1 MARKTVDE
9 AAVTRAALINAAIEV
24 YAGQGYVNATL
35 EMIATKAG
43 VSRGAVYWHFSG
55 KRALLKHILDSHSL
69 PFERFLTHQGS
80 FQEALQALREAIL
93 ATVTQQPSR
102 QLCEIMLCNNEGR
115 ARFSLIAARFDQ
127 AQSRFSDQVRQMLVL
142 AIERG
147 ELHESLDVGVTCQLM
162 RIFLAGL
169 ILECSSQETLAFEYV
184 FRSIDVIIALL
195 SETSPMLLGSQ
206 SSKGKISIPT
216 VDRLEAGVLATL
228 SSANECPDT

>member
-24 YAGQGYVNATL
+24 FAGQGYVNATL

-55 KRALLKHILDSHSL
+55 KRVLLKHILDSHSL
-69 PFERFLTHQGS
+69 PFERFLTHRSS
-80 FQEALQALREAIL
+80 FQEALQALRAAIL

-115 ARFSLIAARFDQ
+115 ARSSLIAARFDQ
-127 AQSRFSDQVRQMLVL
+127 AQSLFSDQVRQMLIL

-184 FRSIDVIIALL
+184 IRSIDVIMALL
-195 SETSPMLLGSQ
+195 SEASPMLGSR
-206 SSKGKISIPT
+206 SSKDTTSLPT
-216 VDRLEAGVLATL
+216 VDRLASGVLATL
-228 SSANECPDT
+228 SSANEYPDT